1 MSVWSRLRRTPAWWV
16 PVVLVAVVGAAVL
29 VQVLLRDS
37 GQPAP
42 SATSSSPSSA
52 TSTAGH
58 SFRSVPESFE
68 QQLRAG
74 RVKSVVIDEVSQTI
88 DVTAKG
94 PVVERY
100 SVEYPSLDELMALLT
115 ERSGVVVTFYKP
127 PWWADL
133 LLMGLI
139 FLIVAT
145 AGGVLGYVLGR
156 RRGRRDAARAAAPVS
171 EET

>member
-1 MSVWSRLRRTPAWWV
+1 
-16 PVVLVAVVGAAVL
+16 
-29 VQVLLRDS
+29 
-37 GQPAP
+37 
-42 SATSSSPSSA
+42 
-52 TSTAGH
+52 
-58 SFRSVPESFE
+58 
-68 QQLRAG
+68 
-74 RVKSVVIDEVSQTI
+74 
-88 DVTAKG
+88 
-94 PVVERY
+94 
-100 SVEYPSLDELMALLT
+100 
-115 ERSGVVVTFYKP
+115 VVTFYKP